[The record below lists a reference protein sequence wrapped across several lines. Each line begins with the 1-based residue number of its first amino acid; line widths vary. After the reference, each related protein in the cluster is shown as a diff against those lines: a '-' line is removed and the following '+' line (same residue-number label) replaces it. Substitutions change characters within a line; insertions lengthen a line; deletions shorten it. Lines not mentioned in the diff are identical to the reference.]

1 MKAGKLAA
9 IAGAAAM
16 AVTAFGATAAS
27 ASTGPAAVTG
37 SSAGPTYVN
46 MHSGRGSQSAYIEP
60 SRFVLLGGKPS
71 ITAGTEWVSWFKR
84 SAVGFGPMW
93 GVRNGHRTFVGQV
106 VLRFSD
112 RKSNA
117 QFTATGQQYNY
128 FENVR
133 ISGIRPGN
141 GGSVQHWHWSWHAH
155 NWVP

>member
-1 MKAGKLAA
+1 
-9 IAGAAAM
+9 
-16 AVTAFGATAAS
+16 
-27 ASTGPAAVTG
+27 
-37 SSAGPTYVN
+37 
-46 MHSGRGSQSAYIEP
+46 
-60 SRFVLLGGKPS
+60 
-71 ITAGTEWVSWFKR
+71 
-84 SAVGFGPMW
+84 
-93 GVRNGHRTFVGQV
+93 VGQV

>member
-1 MKAGKLAA
+1 
-9 IAGAAAM
+9 
-16 AVTAFGATAAS
+16 
-27 ASTGPAAVTG
+27 
-37 SSAGPTYVN
+37 
-46 MHSGRGSQSAYIEP
+46 
-60 SRFVLLGGKPS
+60 
-71 ITAGTEWVSWFKR
+71 
-84 SAVGFGPMW
+84 MW

-112 RKSNA
+112 RRSNA
-117 QFTATGQQYNY
+117 QFTGQQYNY

>member
-1 MKAGKLAA
+1 MGGNMKVGKLAA
-9 IAGAAAM
+9 IAGAATM

-60 SRFVLLGGKPS
+60 SRFILLGGKPS

-117 QFTATGQQYNY
+117 QFTATGQQYTKE
-128 FENVR
+128 FESSSTL
-133 ISGIRPGN
+133 IL
-141 GGSVQHWHWSWHAH
+141 
-155 NWVP
+155 